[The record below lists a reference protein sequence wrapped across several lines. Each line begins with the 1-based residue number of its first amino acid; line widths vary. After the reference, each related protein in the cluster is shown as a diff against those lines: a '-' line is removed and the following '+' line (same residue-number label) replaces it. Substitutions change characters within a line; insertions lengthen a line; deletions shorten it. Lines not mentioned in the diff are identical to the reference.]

1 MKTLITIIFAKLVK
15 IKNQKWILNP
25 IQSQDKT
32 FQKLIR
38 TALRTSFG
46 NEHDFSE
53 IITYDDF
60 KKKVPVRDYEG
71 FKPYVDKV
79 VNGEK
84 NILWPGKPLYFAKTS
99 GTTSGAKYIPITKE
113 SIKTHVNSARDA
125 LLNYFLKTKNYKL
138 INGKHMFLQG
148 SPVLSKKNGVFIGR
162 LSGISAHYIPKLF
175 LKNRKPSWE
184 TNCIED
190 WEEKVDKIIKET
202 VGEKMTIIAGIPS
215 WVQMYFEKIVLDT
228 QKSIS
233 EVFPNLSLYVY
244 GGVSYEPYRSTFNKL
259 FGKKIDTLATFP
271 ASEGFFGYQDTFRKE
286 KQTFCFY

>member
-79 VNGEK
+79 VLHK
-84 NILWPGKPLYFAKTS
+84 SCKTLYIF
-99 GTTSGAKYIPITKE
+99 
-113 SIKTHVNSARDA
+113 
-125 LLNYFLKTKNYKL
+125 
-138 INGKHMFLQG
+138 
-148 SPVLSKKNGVFIGR
+148 
-162 LSGISAHYIPKLF
+162 
-175 LKNRKPSWE
+175 
-184 TNCIED
+184 
-190 WEEKVDKIIKET
+190 
-202 VGEKMTIIAGIPS
+202 
-215 WVQMYFEKIVLDT
+215 
-228 QKSIS
+228 
-233 EVFPNLSLYVY
+233 
-244 GGVSYEPYRSTFNKL
+244 TFNNCDVV
-259 FGKKIDTLATFP
+259 GTL
-271 ASEGFFGYQDTFRKE
+271 SNN
-286 KQTFCFY
+286 

>member
-148 SPVLSKKNGVFIGR
+148 SPVLSKK
-162 LSGISAHYIPKLF
+162 K
-175 LKNRKPSWE
+175 W
-184 TNCIED
+184 
-190 WEEKVDKIIKET
+190 
-202 VGEKMTIIAGIPS
+202 
-215 WVQMYFEKIVLDT
+215 
-228 QKSIS
+228 SIYWKA
-233 EVFPNLSLYVY
+233 FRNKRTLY
-244 GGVSYEPYRSTFNKL
+244 S
-259 FGKKIDTLATFP
+259 
-271 ASEGFFGYQDTFRKE
+271 
-286 KQTFCFY
+286 